1 MAGLLSPTSSLA
13 CRAARTCERHQLG
26 INVGQERAIEDA
38 LELGARKLARWTQD
52 GTLIAPQQ
60 LAKAWGQGLQT
71 IQAAVRCGDLFEV
84 WVNEVPYVAAICVD
98 LGIEQTA
105 KICQALGREKPSTKL
120 MFLKRAHG
128 GLGGKTVVQALQSGI
143 PMSDIEE
150 LAAAIDD

>member
-1 MAGLLSPTSSLA
+1 M
-13 CRAARTCERHQLG
+13 
-26 INVGQERAIEDA
+26 GQERAIEDA
-38 LELGARKLARWTQD
+38 LERGARKLTRWTQD
-52 GTLIAPQQ
+52 GTLISPQQ
-60 LAKAWGQGLQT
+60 LANAWGQGLQT

-84 WVNEVPYVAAICVD
+84 WVNEAPYFAAICVD

-105 KICQALGREKPSTKL
+105 KICQALGRQKPSTKL
-120 MFLKRAHG
+120 IFLKRAHG